1 VFCEKSKYALK
12 PAIKIQLALFIGF
25 VKIFFMQNEKESSL
39 KNKKI
44 ALGVCSSIAI
54 YKSAELTSRLVKLG
68 ADVSVV
74 MTENASKLMSPR
86 IFQTLSRNRVCVS
99 MWEEISD
106 WKPEHIS
113 LAESIDLLLVA
124 PATANAIGNFA
135 NGIAPD
141 MLSTLYLATKAKVL
155 IAPAMNCDMYSHP
168 AVQKNM
174 KTLEERGV
182 EFVET
187 QTGMLACG
195 RVGAGKLADV
205 DEIIKRA
212 EEVLSK

>member
-1 VFCEKSKYALK
+1 
-12 PAIKIQLALFIGF
+12 
-25 VKIFFMQNEKESSL
+25 MQNEKESVL

-74 MTENASKLMSPR
+74 MTENAAKLMSPR
-86 IFQTLSRNRVCVS
+86 IFQTLSRNPVSVS

-141 MLSTLYLATKAKVL
+141 MLSTLYLATKAKVM

-168 AVQKNM
+168 AVQANMLTLKN
-174 KTLEERGV
+174 RGV
-182 EFVET
+182 EFIET

-205 DEIIKRA
+205 DTIITHVQ
-212 EEVLSK
+212 EVLSR

>member
-1 VFCEKSKYALK
+1 
-12 PAIKIQLALFIGF
+12 
-25 VKIFFMQNEKESSL
+25 MQNEKESVL

-74 MTENASKLMSPR
+74 MTENAAKLMSPR
-86 IFQTLSRNRVCVS
+86 IFQTLSRNPVSVS

-141 MLSTLYLATKAKVL
+141 MLSTLYLATKAKVM

-168 AVQKNM
+168 AVQANMLTLKN
-174 KTLEERGV
+174 RGV
-182 EFVET
+182 EFIET
-187 QTGMLACG
+187 QPGMLACG

-205 DEIIKRA
+205 DTIITHVQEA
-212 EEVLSK
+212 LSR

>member
-1 VFCEKSKYALK
+1 
-12 PAIKIQLALFIGF
+12 
-25 VKIFFMQNEKESSL
+25 MQNEKESVL

-74 MTENASKLMSPR
+74 MTENAAKLMSPR
-86 IFQTLSRNRVCVS
+86 IFQTLSRNPVSVS

-141 MLSTLYLATKAKVL
+141 MLSTLYLATKAKVM

-168 AVQKNM
+168 AVQTNMLTLKN
-174 KTLEERGV
+174 RGV
-182 EFVET
+182 EFIET

-205 DEIIKRA
+205 DTIITHVQEA
-212 EEVLSK
+212 LSR

>member
-1 VFCEKSKYALK
+1 
-12 PAIKIQLALFIGF
+12 
-25 VKIFFMQNEKESSL
+25 MQNEKESSL

-54 YKSAELTSRLVKLG
+54 YKAAVLTSRLVKLG
-68 ADVSVV
+68 AYVSVV

-168 AVQKNM
+168 AVQSNM
-174 KTLEERGV
+174 KTLEDRGV

-205 DEIIKRA
+205 DVIIKRA

>member
-1 VFCEKSKYALK
+1 
-12 PAIKIQLALFIGF
+12 
-25 VKIFFMQNEKESSL
+25 MQNEKESVF

-74 MTENASKLMSPR
+74 MTENAAKLMSPR
-86 IFQTLSRNRVCVS
+86 IFQTLSRNPVSVS

-141 MLSTLYLATKAKVL
+141 MLSTLYLATKAKVM

-168 AVQKNM
+168 AVQTNMLTLKN
-174 KTLEERGV
+174 RGV
-182 EFVET
+182 EFIET

-205 DEIIKRA
+205 DTIITHVQEA
-212 EEVLSK
+212 LSR